1 MNLDEDVTKVSEAR
15 LVARAWAR
23 QNNKNED
30 RCEVLAEIWFDAGK
44 DDCTGRALEAHLSHR
59 FNS

>member
-1 MNLDEDVTKVSEAR
+1 MNLDADVTKVSDAR

-23 QNNKNED
+23 QNNQNED

-44 DDCTGRALEAHLSHR
+44 DLSLIHI
-59 FNS
+59 